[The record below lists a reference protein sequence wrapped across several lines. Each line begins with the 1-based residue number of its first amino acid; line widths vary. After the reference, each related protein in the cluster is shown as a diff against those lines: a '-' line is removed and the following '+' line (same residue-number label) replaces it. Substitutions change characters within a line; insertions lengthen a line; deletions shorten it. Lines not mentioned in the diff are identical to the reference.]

1 MLREARLDAPGAL
14 HHGLVRRIEKPR
26 IVDDAKDSLGAYKR
40 KAEAVAFAGARR
52 SLW

>member
-14 HHGLVRRIEKPR
+14 HHVVVRRIEKPR

-40 KAEAVAFAGARR
+40 KAESVAFAGVCRCF
-52 SLW
+52 W